1 MVNFLLYRA
10 WLVKEWIRKLWIK
23 QPRGRKI
30 AIAWLATVA
39 LFLIVVMPWQG
50 LQILAVVILFVSFIV
65 SIMWALFTALDP

>member
-39 LFLIVVMPWQG
+39 LFLIAVMPWQG